1 MGKEARHMTITIRR
15 PELQGMAETIRQAME
30 AKGYTHEAL
39 AKDLD
44 LPDRDGA
51 SLGNWL
57 RGKYYPSE
65 KYQDKLIEL
74 LDLPPEVMV
83 KPNRSMT
90 RDEREREQD
99 RAYRRRKREEA
110 KMAQQSV
117 NGEEHEGSPASRA
130 LAAYKAARSMPE
142 NAPKPAPR
150 PSAVAAPLT
159 CTLDMDGMMRITL
172 DIRLPLRKAMALA
185 QWLTEGDMLP
195 EPDTQR

>member
-110 KMAQQSV
+110 KMAQQS
-117 NGEEHEGSPASRA
+117 
-130 LAAYKAARSMPE
+130 MPE